1 VHSRLE
7 LEKETLVCQCH
18 QSIIFFNYG
27 ERMLNKSNGGKKKK
41 KENKEANCF
50 HESTKCFCKA
60 CHKYHSIIKWVV
72 KKIV

>member
-18 QSIIFFNYG
+18 QSSIFFNYG

-41 KENKEANCF
+41 KKKLKKPIAF
-50 HESTKCFCKA
+50 MKA
-60 CHKYHSIIKWVV
+60 PNASVKPATNIIQ
-72 KKIV
+72 